1 MHRNLQ
7 GIAVGCKEAQVDG
20 IPPHLQLC
28 PLALQVK
35 VSDTSELDSLLDAK
49 AYEAKCEEG
58 GSH

>member
-1 MHRNLQ
+1 M
-7 GIAVGCKEAQVDG
+7 EAQVDG
-20 IPPHLQLC
+20 IPPRLHLQLC
-28 PLALQVK
+28 PVALQVK

>member
-1 MHRNLQ
+1 MHRNHE
-7 GIAVGCKEAQVDG
+7 GMAVRCTEARVDG
-20 IPPHLQLC
+20 IPPHLQMC

>member
-1 MHRNLQ
+1 M
-7 GIAVGCKEAQVDG
+7 AVRCTEARVDG
-20 IPPHLQLC
+20 IPPHLQMC